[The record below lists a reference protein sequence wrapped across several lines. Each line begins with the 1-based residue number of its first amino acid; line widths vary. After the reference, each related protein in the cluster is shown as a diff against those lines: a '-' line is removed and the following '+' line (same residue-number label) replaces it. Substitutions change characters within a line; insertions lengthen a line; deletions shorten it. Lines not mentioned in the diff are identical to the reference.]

1 MSKEDV
7 YKSRLAYYSL
17 QRQINFHPW
26 ETLHKVGLLPLSAI
40 VFPDNFG
47 RADTRVRVK
56 VKSLV
61 EITNR
66 DMRDHVKT
74 FLKEFFP
81 RFTA

>member
-1 MSKEDV
+1 MSEEEV

-26 ETLHKVGLLPLSAI
+26 ETLHEVGLLSLSAI

-47 RADTRVRVK
+47 RADRRVRVK
-56 VKSLV
+56 VNSLV

-66 DMRDHVKT
+66 NVRYHVKT

-81 RFTA
+81 SFTA